1 MKAAKFLQTAI
12 LIALIASAAS
22 CKNFKNEIAY

>member
-1 MKAAKFLQTAI
+1 MKATKFLQTAI

-22 CKNFKNEIAY
+22 CKNFKYEADY